1 MNKLLLVDDHEIV
14 AEGIKLVLEKN
25 RSMGVDIVTDS
36 REVQRRIYQHEYDA
50 ILMNLHMPHV
60 NGIELSR
67 QILEE
72 DAARKIL
79 IFAEDNDIHVYFNSL
94 VEAGV
99 CGFINKT
106 ASPRHVCFAI
116 ECAIQGETVLPTSLL
131 RQVRK
136 MDRKT
141 DPPLSSRKLNDVT
154 LTERE
159 QKIIVYISEGLTNRE
174 IANKMLVCQRS
185 VEYTLTGIFK
195 KLHVKSRSGALAEAS
210 RKSLIT
216 HYSI

>member
-1 MNKLLLVDDHEIV
+1 MNKILLVDDHEIV

-25 RSMGVDIVTDS
+25 KTMGVDIITDS
-36 REVQRRIYQHEYDA
+36 REVKNRIDQEEYDA
-50 ILMNLHMPHV
+50 VLMNLHMPYL
-60 NGIELSR
+60 NGLELSK
-67 QILEE
+67 QILKE

-79 IFAEDNDIHVYFNSL
+79 IFADEKDIHAYFNLL

-106 ASPRHVCFAI
+106 ASPKRVFFSI
-116 ECAIQGETVLPTSLL
+116 ECAIQGETVLPASLL
-131 RQVRK
+131 RQLRK
-136 MDRKT
+136 TEDNT
-141 DPPLSSRKLNDVT
+141 DPPAPSRKLKEVT

-159 QKIIVYISEGLTNRE
+159 QRIIVYISEGLTNRE
-174 IANKMLVCQRS
+174 IANKLLVCQRS

-195 KLHVKSRSGALAEAS
+195 KLHVKSRAGALAEAS

-216 HYSI
+216 HYSM

>member
-1 MNKLLLVDDHEIV
+1 MNKILLVDDHEIV

-25 RSMGVDIVTDS
+25 KTMGVDIITDS
-36 REVQRRIYQHEYDA
+36 REVKNRIDQEEYDA
-50 ILMNLHMPHV
+50 VLMNLHMPYL
-60 NGIELSR
+60 NGLELSK
-67 QILEE
+67 QILKE

-79 IFAEDNDIHVYFNSL
+79 IFADEKDIHAYFNLL

-106 ASPRHVCFAI
+106 ASPKRVFFAI
-116 ECAIQGETVLPTSLL
+116 ECAIQGETVLPASLL
-131 RQVRK
+131 RQLRK
-136 MDRKT
+136 TEDNT
-141 DPPLSSRKLNDVT
+141 DPPAPSRKLKEVT

-159 QKIIVYISEGLTNRE
+159 QRIIVYISEGLTNRE
-174 IANKMLVCQRS
+174 IANKLLVCQRS

-195 KLHVKSRSGALAEAS
+195 KLHVKSRAGALAEAS

-216 HYSI
+216 HYSM